1 MMGKMK
7 IEIRKPQHM
16 MPKESMSRDQSVAV
30 TASDKPQGVPFF
42 FNFLLLVSYAL
53 CGVAIWF
60 AAKIFLE
67 R

>member
-16 MPKESMSRDQSVAV
+16 MPKEPMSRDQSVAV
-30 TASDKPQGVPFF
+30 TAGDKPQGVPFF
-42 FNFLLLVSYAL
+42 FNFLLLVSYVL

-60 AAKIFLE
+60 AMRIFLE